1 MNKSES
7 IKQIAEALCKF
18 QANIG
23 KIKKEAENPFF
34 KKKYASLANIL
45 DVIQKPLSDAN
56 LSFCQLPDGDSLTT
70 ILMHNS
76 GEWISASYV
85 MPVAKIND
93 PQAMGSAITYARRYA
108 LGSIL
113 GLNIDEDDDGEKAM
127 QRTAKIGNETRPT
140 AEKPFINPA
149 MVQWE
154 KAVEH
159 LKKGGNIDDVLKKYQ
174 LKPEHLNILKAVQ

>member
-7 IKQIAEALCKF
+7 IANLAAALCKF

-23 KIKKEAENPFF
+23 KVKKEATNPFF
-34 KKKYASLANIL
+34 KSKYASLANIL
-45 DVIQKPLSDAN
+45 DVIQKPLADAG
-56 LSFCQLPDGDSLTT
+56 LSFCQLPDADCLTT
-70 ILMHNS
+70 ILMHDS
-76 GEWISASYV
+76 GEWIEATYC
-85 MPVAKIND
+85 MPVVKTND

-127 QRTAKIGNETRPT
+127 QRNQVKAQDKPQ
-140 AEKPFINPA
+140 EKPFINPA
-149 MVQWE
+149 MIQWE

-159 LKKGGNIDDVLKKYQ
+159 IKGGGAIDDILKKYQ
-174 LKPEHLNILKAVQ
+174 LKPEHLTILKAVK

>member
-7 IKQIAEALCKF
+7 IANLAAALCKF

-23 KIKKEAENPFF
+23 KVKKEATNPFF
-34 KKKYASLANIL
+34 KSKYASLANIL
-45 DVIQKPLSDAN
+45 DVIQKPLADAG
-56 LSFCQLPDGDSLTT
+56 LSFCQLPDADCLTT
-70 ILMHNS
+70 ILMHDS
-76 GEWISASYV
+76 GEWIEATYC

-127 QRTAKIGNETRPT
+127 QRTQPKKQEVPQ
-140 AEKPFINPA
+140 EKPFINPA

-159 LKKGGNIDDVLKKYQ
+159 IKGGGAIDDILKKYQ
-174 LKPEHLNILKAVQ
+174 LKPEHLTILKAVK

>member
-7 IKQIAEALCKF
+7 IANLAAALCKF

-23 KIKKEAENPFF
+23 KVKKEATNPFF
-34 KKKYASLANIL
+34 KSKYASLANIL
-45 DVIQKPLSDAN
+45 DVIQKPLADAG
-56 LSFCQLPDGDSLTT
+56 LSFCQLPDEECLTT
-70 ILMHNS
+70 ILMHDS
-76 GEWISASYV
+76 GEWIEATYC
-85 MPVAKIND
+85 MPVAKLND

-127 QRTAKIGNETRPT
+127 QRNQPQEKPQ
-140 AEKPFINPA
+140 EKPFINPA
-149 MVQWE
+149 MTQWE

-159 LKKGGNIDDVLKKYQ
+159 IKGGGAIDDILKKYQ
-174 LKPEHLNILKAVQ
+174 LKPEHLTILKAVK